1 MEHCLDYTVHGT
13 FKHKCKQKY
22 VNRDNTS
29 TSVVVL
35 ALSQFTQT
43 CTYVCVVHVNKPQ
56 GKLHP
61 PVSQQKER

>member
-13 FKHKCKQKY
+13 FKHKRKQKY
-22 VNRDNTS
+22 VNRDMCLHCPS
-29 TSVVVL
+29 SHKL
-35 ALSQFTQT
+35 AYA
-43 CTYVCVVHVNKPQ
+43 CTYVRVVHVNKPQ